1 MIKKF
6 FQDSFF
12 YTLANLFTKGIGF
25 IMLPIYLLFLTKE
38 DYGVFD
44 YIFTVGTFLA
54 VIVSL
59 EIHQALM
66 RFLSENLADKSKQI
80 KIISTTVWFTFFCYL
95 GLFLLSLLGSSWIS
109 NVFFGLSNKYA
120 LVSLVFI
127 TYFISAS
134 LYLATVIL
142 RSQLKSKSVTLLSAS
157 SAVFVAVITYFLLKF
172 YRSDFVSLILGIA
185 LGQGIV
191 VILSF
196 VNLKEFIRFK
206 IDKKILKSMLAFSS
220 PLVFSSLGVVTATLF
235 DRIMIKEMLDF
246 ESLGAYGVAARYSSI
261 ISLLIVGFQSALAPL
276 IYSSLENPNLK
287 KELKKLF
294 YIYLIGFAVFMIFL
308 FFAIEPLFK
317 VLFDDTYVI
326 SAKLVPILALALG
339 VQSAYLFF
347 AGLSIAKKTKILAM
361 INIVSAIINIILNFI
376 FIPKFGVFGAS
387 YATLISAIMY
397 FSLNFYF
404 SEKYFPI
411 FLKTNR

>member
-109 NVFFGLSNKYA
+109 NIFFGLPNKYA

-196 VNLKEFIRFK
+196 VNLRDFIRFK
-206 IDKKILKSMLAFSS
+206 IDKKTLKSMLAFSS

-317 VLFDDTYVI
+317 VLFDDAYAI

-347 AGLSIAKKTKILAM
+347 AGLSIAKKTKILAV